1 MITIL
6 CMHSLSIRS
15 DKLETRFVSVDATS
29 YPKAYRFFKQLIE
42 KHFNRVEYVLCVQN
56 SFENQTLKHHG
67 KILCVPLNYLIKL
80 EVGDGLM
87 EGYIETYVCAEMSN
101 YQLDKIVSNVT
112 YHGLGLAGIYLIVSR
127 YLHFAIPIVALGGV
141 GYLANLRK

>member
-6 CMHSLSIRS
+6 CMNTSVFS
-15 DKLETRFVSVDATS
+15 DRLETHFVCVDATR
-29 YPKAYRFFKQLIE
+29 YPKSYSFFKQLIE
-42 KHFNRVEYVLCVQN
+42 KHINRVEYVLCVQN
-56 SFENQTLKHHG
+56 AFDDQTLKHYG

-87 EGYIETYVCAEMSN
+87 EGYIETYVCAEMSK
-101 YQLDKIVSNVT
+101 YQLDKVVGTLT
-112 YHGLGLAGIYLIVSR
+112 YHALGLAGIYLIVTR
-127 YLHFAIPIVALGGV
+127 YLQFAIPIVALGGV